1 MCRRPDENFEG
12 VYRWLL
18 ERNMKMYA
26 VAFALDGMGDIYL
39 DARLPLAAATPEE
52 IDRLL
57 GSVLEYSDGSFN
69 TILELGFASSIR
81 KEWEWRV
88 SRGESTRNLEA
99 FIGPLGLDRPSE
111 ASGGVRSRW
120 PAACAR
126 RRRRPGRA
134 LHRRRP
140 AAGGA
145 SPRNTTPEHDRDRR
159 DEVGGHAE
167 AAGVHVLQREGVRRE
182 GDRGREDAEVDQ
194 PPHRRGRRGRD
205 LVDQLS
211 GERQAHDRADRAGQ
225 PGDLDRGLSRPTSGF
240 CRIRLIE

>member
-1 MCRRPDENFEG
+1 MISPTSLMVSLPGEKKLQTPCRFDVGRHGLELHAFVCRRPDENFEG

-111 ASGGVRSRW
+111 E
-120 PAACAR
+120 PA
-126 RRRRPGRA
+126 
-134 LHRRRP
+134 
-140 AAGGA
+140 
-145 SPRNTTPEHDRDRR
+145 PE
-159 DEVGGHAE
+159 G
-167 AAGVHVLQREGVRRE
+167 
-182 GDRGREDAEVDQ
+182 
-194 PPHRRGRRGRD
+194 
-205 LVDQLS
+205 
-211 GERQAHDRADRAGQ
+211 
-225 PGDLDRGLSRPTSGF
+225 
-240 CRIRLIE
+240 